1 MLPTTN
7 LSSRITT
14 PPFGLRASK
23 CPHMHNNKP
32 NRVARRRPQRTVA
45 YVGEPKVAVLM
56 GSKND
61 MPLMLGAVEAL
72 QHFDIDTEVRVLSAH
87 RNPNEVQRFVT
98 NARIDGYVAIIA
110 GAGKAAHLAGAVA
123 ANTTLPVVGVPLSGS
138 LMGMDSLLS
147 TSQMPKGVPVATVAI
162 DGSYNAGLLVAQML
176 AINDIE
182 MAKKLADLREQTSK

>member
-7 LSSRITT
+7 LSSRITTT

-23 CPHMHNNKP
+23 CPHMHNKP
-32 NRVARRRPQRTVA
+32 NRVARRRPLRTVA

-72 QHFDIDTEVRVLSAH
+72 QHFDIDT
-87 RNPNEVQRFVT
+87 EVQRFVT

-138 LMGMDSLLS
+138 LMGVDSLLS

>member
-1 MLPTTN
+1 MPSVTD
-7 LSSRITT
+7 LSSRGPTT
-14 PPFGLRASK
+14 SFALRARKYLYSET
-23 CPHMHNNKP
+23 
-32 NRVARRRPQRTVA
+32 RPRLTRSPKSRTVA
-45 YVGEPKVAVLM
+45 YVGEPKVVVLM

-110 GAGKAAHLAGAVA
+110 GAGKAAHLAGAIA

-138 LMGMDSLLS
+138 LMGMDALLS

-176 AINDIE
+176 SIDDIE
-182 MAKKLADLREQTSK
+182 IAKKLAELRDQFSK